1 MEQREPRSQVVPD
14 RVIGRAMA
22 AAALVFL
29 AKAILLAFWVTPL
42 WDVPDETGHYAIV
55 SDVAEGR
62 GLPVQGKSVVSSEV
76 VSDWTR
82 GKSQEPVGN
91 WVAQH
96 PPLYHLLAAPFYSVA
111 RAVTPNPRWRYRAP
125 RLLSAIA
132 GAAGLLF
139 FFLAFRE
146 ASGDPLLSFVA
157 AAGVGF
163 VPMYSHLAS
172 GTNHDILLAMA
183 SGLTALCWVRFER
196 TGHICDA
203 MKMSGALAFA
213 GAVKLSAVALA
224 AALWLLCLP
233 RLSARGG
240 RRLAQATA
248 IGAASLSLPLLWTLR
263 HWWLFGNTRVHPV
276 SQKPFD
282 LASFFAYLRD
292 QPVVD
297 HTFKNFFGLIGWTG
311 TGGGDLKWFQISG
324 VFLAPYLLLAL
335 AGAAGTAVWLWQRS
349 RGTGRG
355 LAGAAA
361 AIVFG
366 VCFFRL
372 FARADGAEILKR
384 LVYSLLAAVPVL
396 ALPLAFR
403 RRPAG
408 EAILT
413 GSQFV
418 FLIFSLAYLANSFE
432 AFEIYGQMRAT
443 NGRYF
448 FAVLPFLLL
457 AFVFPAASLLPKGR
471 RRDIGL
477 LALLAALFVNE
488 TAFFVLKVVPFYRG
502 VS

>member
-1 MEQREPRSQVVPD
+1 MVT
-14 RVIGRAMA
+14 
-22 AAALVFL
+22 AALVFL
-29 AKAILLAFWVTPL
+29 AKAVVLAFWVTPL

-55 SDVAEGR
+55 SDLAEGR
-62 GLPVQGKSVVSSEV
+62 GLPLQGKSVVSSDV

-82 GKSQEPVGN
+82 GKARDPVSN

-96 PPLYHLLAAPFYSVA
+96 PPLYHLLAAPLLWAA
-111 RAVTPNPRWRYRAP
+111 RAVTPDPRWRYRAP

-172 GTNHDILLAMA
+172 GINHDILLGMA
-183 SGLTALCWVRFER
+183 SGLAALCWVRFER
-196 TGHICDA
+196 TGLFSDA

-213 GAVKLSAVALA
+213 GAVKLSAVVPA

-240 RRLAQATA
+240 RRLAQAIA
-248 IGAASLSLPLLWTLR
+248 IGAASLSFPLLWTLR
-263 HWWLFGNTRVHPV
+263 HWWLLGNMRVHPV

-282 LASFFAYLRD
+282 IADFFAYLRN

-335 AGAAGTAVWLWQRS
+335 AGAAGTVVWLWR
-349 RGTGRG
+349 RRPGVDRG
-355 LAGAAA
+355 LAAAAA
-361 AIVFG
+361 AIIFG

-384 LVYSLLAAVPVL
+384 VVYSLLAAVPFL

-408 EAILT
+408 EAILA

-418 FLIFSLAYLANSFE
+418 FLVFSLAYLANSYE
-432 AFEIYGQMRAT
+432 AFQIYGQMRAT

-448 FAVLPFLLL
+448 FAVLPFLVL
-457 AFVFPAASLLPKGR
+457 AFVFPAARLLPKGR

-488 TAFFVLKVVPFYRG
+488 TAFFVLKVIPFYRG

>member
-1 MEQREPRSQVVPD
+1 MEQREPPSGIASD

-22 AAALVFL
+22 AAALVFFLKAVSL
-29 AKAILLAFWVTPL
+29 ALWVTPL

-55 SDVAEGR
+55 SDLAEGR
-62 GLPVQGKSVVSSEV
+62 GLPLPGKSVVSSDV
-76 VSDWTR
+76 VADWTR
-82 GKSQEPVGN
+82 GKARDPVGN

-96 PPLYHLLAAPFYSVA
+96 PPLYHLLAAPLLSAA
-111 RAVTPNPRWRYRAP
+111 RAVTPDPRWRYRAP

-132 GAAGLLF
+132 GTAGLLF

-172 GTNHDILLAMA
+172 GANHDILLAMA
-183 SGLTALCWVRFER
+183 SGLAALCWVRFER
-196 TGHICDA
+196 TGLFSDA
-203 MKMSGALAFA
+203 MKMAGALSFA
-213 GAVKLSAVALA
+213 GAVKLSAVVLA

-240 RRLAQATA
+240 RRLAQAIA
-248 IGAASLSLPLLWTLR
+248 IGAVSLSFPLLWTLR
-263 HWWLFGNTRVHPV
+263 HWCLLGNMRVHPV

-282 LASFFAYLRD
+282 LADFFAYLRD

-311 TGGGDLKWFQISG
+311 TGGGDLRWFQISG
-324 VFLAPYLLLAL
+324 VFLAPYLFLAL
-335 AGAAGTAVWLWQRS
+335 AGAAGTAVWLWR
-349 RGTGRG
+349 RRPGVGRG
-355 LAGAAA
+355 LAGTAAA
-361 AIVFG
+361 LVFG
-366 VCFFRL
+366 FCFFWL

-408 EAILT
+408 EAIPG

-418 FLIFSLAYLANSFE
+418 FLVFSLAYLANSYE
-432 AFEIYGQMRAT
+432 AFQIYGQMRAT

-448 FAVLPFLLL
+448 FAVLPFLVL
-457 AFVFPAASLLPKGR
+457 AFVFPAASLLRRGP
-471 RRDIGL
+471 RRDAGL

-488 TAFFVLKVVPFYRG
+488 TAFFVLKVIPFYRG

>member
-1 MEQREPRSQVVPD
+1 VAEPPAEAVGERW
-14 RVIGRAMA
+14 IGRAMA

-29 AKAILLAFWVTPL
+29 AKAVVLAFWVTPL

-55 SDVAEGR
+55 SDLAEGR
-62 GLPVQGKSVVSSEV
+62 GLPLQGKSVVSSDV

-82 GKSQEPVGN
+82 GKASAPVGN

-96 PPLYHLLAAPFYSVA
+96 PPLYHLLAAPLLSAA
-111 RAVTPNPRWRYRAP
+111 RAATPDLRWRYRAP

-172 GTNHDILLAMA
+172 GANHDILLAMA
-183 SGLTALCWVRFER
+183 SGLAALCWVRFER
-196 TGHICDA
+196 TGLFSDA

-233 RLSARGG
+233 RLSTRGG
-240 RRLAQATA
+240 RRLAQAIA
-248 IGAASLSLPLLWTLR
+248 IGAASLSFPLLWTLR
-263 HWWLFGNTRVHPV
+263 HWWLLGNTRVHPV

-282 LASFFAYLRD
+282 PAGFFAYLRD

-311 TGGGDLKWFQISG
+311 TGDGDLKWFQISG

-335 AGAAGTAVWLWQRS
+335 AGAAGTAVWLWR
-349 RGTGRG
+349 RRPGIGRE

-361 AIVFG
+361 AIIFG

-372 FARADGAEILKR
+372 FARADGSEILKR
-384 LVYSLLAAVPVL
+384 LVYSLLAAVPFL

-403 RRPAG
+403 RRPGG
-408 EAILT
+408 EAILA

-418 FLIFSLAYLANSFE
+418 FLVFSLAYLANSYE
-432 AFEIYGQMRAT
+432 AFQIYGQMRAT

-448 FAVLPFLLL
+448 FAVLPFLVL
-457 AFVFPAASLLPKGR
+457 AFVFPAARLLPKGR

-488 TAFFVLKVVPFYRG
+488 TAFFVLKVIPFYQG

>member
-1 MEQREPRSQVVPD
+1 MEPREPPSRVAPD
-14 RVIGRAMA
+14 RVIERAMA
-22 AAALVFL
+22 AAALVFFL
-29 AKAILLAFWVTPL
+29 KAASLAFWVTPL

-55 SDVAEGR
+55 SDLAEGR
-62 GLPVQGKSVVSSEV
+62 GLPLPGRSVVSSDV

-82 GKSQEPVGN
+82 GKARAPVGN

-96 PPLYHLLAAPFYSVA
+96 PPLYHLLAAPLLSAA
-111 RAVTPNPRWRYRAP
+111 RAATPDPRWRYRAP

-172 GTNHDILLAMA
+172 GVNHDILLGMA
-183 SGLTALCWVRFER
+183 SGLAALCWVRFER
-196 TGHICDA
+196 TGHIRDA

-213 GAVKLSAVALA
+213 GAVKLSAVAPA

-240 RRLAQATA
+240 RRLAQAIA
-248 IGAASLSLPLLWTLR
+248 IGAASLSFPLLWTLR
-263 HWWLFGNTRVHPV
+263 QWWLLGNMRVHEV

-282 LASFFAYLRD
+282 LAGFFEYLRD

-311 TGGGDLKWFQISG
+311 TGGGDLRWFQISG

-335 AGAAGTAVWLWQRS
+335 AGAAGTAVWLWRRS
-349 RGTGRG
+349 SGTGRG
-355 LAGAAA
+355 LAGSLA

-366 VCFFRL
+366 VCFSRL

-384 LVYSLLAAVPVL
+384 LVYSLLAAVPFL

-408 EAILT
+408 EAILA

-418 FLIFSLAYLANSFE
+418 FLVFSLAYLANSYE
-432 AFEIYGQMRAT
+432 AFQIYGQMRAT

-448 FAVLPFLLL
+448 FAVLPFLVL

-488 TAFFVLKVVPFYRG
+488 TAFFLLKVIPFYRG